1 MGAWAPW
8 RRSLPVSW
16 SALTMPVTIA
26 FDNSYARLPERFF
39 AKVLPTKVR
48 EPRIIKVNHALAEQL
63 GLNPAELDSA
73 EGAQV
78 LSGNTVPEGA
88 ASIALAY
95 AGHQFGGF
103 SRQLGDG
110 RAILLGEVLGR
121 DGARRDLQLKGAGR
135 TPFSRQG
142 DGRAA
147 LGPVL
152 REYVVSEAMAAFGVP
167 TTRALAAVSTG
178 ETVLRDRPLPGAV
191 LTRVAA
197 SHLRVGTFEFFAA
210 RNDREAIELLTKYTL
225 ARHYPLA
232 IKQQESIPSAAL
244 RLLDRVI
251 EAQASLVASWL
262 GLGFVH
268 GVMNTDNTAISGET
282 IDYGPCAFLD
292 EFDPDKT
299 FSSIDHGGRY
309 AFSNQPKIALWNLAR
324 FAETLL
330 PLIADQEADAVR
342 LASERL
348 ERFSDSFEAAHARVM
363 RNKLGLASED
373 AGDTPLVDDLLQR
386 MALNRVDFTIFFRA
400 LCACAEDATADARAA
415 ALFEDPSAFHGFAE
429 RWRRRLELD
438 RLAPEARASRMRL
451 ANPAFIPRNHR
462 IEQAITAAV
471 SGNFEPFETLVR
483 VLARPFD
490 EQPDFA
496 SLAEPPLVSE
506 RVLATF
512 CGT

>member
-1 MGAWAPW
+1 MTV
-8 RRSLPVSW
+8 R
-16 SALTMPVTIA
+16 IA
-26 FDNSYARLPERFF
+26 FDNSYSRLPERFY
-39 AKVLPTKVR
+39 ARVAPTKVG

-63 GLNPAELDSA
+63 GLDPAELDSA

-78 LSGNTVPEGA
+78 LAGNVLPEGA

-152 REYVVSEAMAAFGVP
+152 REYIVSEAMAAFGVP
-167 TTRALAAVSTG
+167 TTRALAAVTTG
-178 ETVLRDRPLPGAV
+178 ETVIREQRLPGAV
-191 LTRVAA
+191 FTRVAA
-197 SHLRVGTFEFFAA
+197 SHIRVGTFEFFAA
-210 RNDREAIELLTKYTL
+210 RDDREAIAALTTYTL
-225 ARHYPLA
+225 ARHYPLPA
-232 IKQQESIPSAAL
+232 PEERSAQSEAV
-244 RLLDRVI
+244 RLLDSVI
-251 EAQASLVASWL
+251 EAQAALVARWL

-292 EFDPDKT
+292 EYDPDKR
-299 FSSIDHGGRY
+299 FSSIDRGGRY
-309 AFSNQPKIALWNLAR
+309 AFGNQPKIALWNLAR

-330 PLIADQEADAVR
+330 PLIAEEESEAAR

-348 ERFSDSFEAAHARVM
+348 ERFPALFEAAHSRVM
-363 RNKLGLASED
+363 RAKLGLSSED
-373 AGDTPLVDDLLQR
+373 AADMPLIDDLLQR
-386 MALNRVDFTIFFRA
+386 LALNQVDYTIFFRA
-400 LCACAEDATADARAA
+400 LCAAAEDPGADPSIA

-429 RWRRRLELD
+429 PWRRRLALD
-438 RLAPEARASRMRL
+438 RVAPEARARAMRL

-462 IEQAITAAV
+462 IEQAIAAGL
-471 SGNFEPFETLVR
+471 SGDFAPFETLVS
-483 VLARPFD
+483 VLSRPYE
-490 EQPDFA
+490 EQPQFA
-496 SLAEPPLVSE
+496 YLAEPPLAGE
-506 RVLATF
+506 RVTATF